1 MKNDGVPHPL
11 FCLVEDLPL
20 MSLFVVSVP
29 RDVIE
34 GKLKVMWLPK
44 NN

>member
-1 MKNDGVPHPL
+1 MKNGSGPHLL
-11 FCLVEDLPL
+11 FHMVEYLPL
-20 MSLFVVSVP
+20 MSTFVVSVP